1 MDVEH
6 DPEAWLIE
14 QDLAGRSQYDI
25 AKELSEHFYKPDGTP
40 DRIVQTTVG
49 RNIMSIKD
57 GEGITG
63 KMRRA
68 IRARFA
74 YEAEQDARVETDQ
87 MMFLQVMDA
96 LDEWQQFEAYEAEQA
111 LIAQGRSVAAEN
123 AFRALQEE
131 VRRHARTV
139 NRRMQDMGIVEK
151 GNIYVYG
158 DGAALIREGATHFR
172 YHDTRAEIV
181 GYAPAWHI
189 FACGLTA
196 GQLREGI
203 TREQRMR
210 PSAVPAGQPRPEMIG
225 IRRANSIPCISY
237 FDGKWFWGYLYTDI
251 AAWYELRDAA
261 PDRWE
266 SGGEL
271 PQEPDEEDISW
282 YGRVLELETKLLE
295 AGLVFEESVLGWVD
309 DWSGE
314 VEEKREALRSL
325 ERSRARIDAAAA
337 RERAAV
343 VRKRAAAARRMA
355 ALKLAGWGV
364 ATAAAFG
371 LLWFVIIPSVTW
383 VLRWIISGV
392 KKLAGAVVAAYDGA
406 VHFGEEVMHAAEV
419 AFTSPLTPLAVLGIA
434 WVVIRGYPLPQP
446 GRPDPAYPWVM
457 GITVTT
463 ALACM
468 IALAIWVFAGA
479 ELP

>member
-1 MDVEH
+1 MDIEH
-6 DPEAWLIE
+6 DLEAWLIE
-14 QDLAGRSQYDI
+14 RVQEGWSQYDI
-25 AKELSEHFYKPDGTP
+25 EKALKPHHDMSQPT
-40 DRIVQTTVG
+40 IG
-49 RNIMSIKD
+49 RNLGRIKR
-57 GEGITG
+57 GEGITR

-74 YEAEQDARVETDQ
+74 YEAELDARVEADQ
-87 MMFLQVMDA
+87 MMFLEVMDA
-96 LDEWQQFEAYEAEQA
+96 LDEWQEFEAYEAEQA
-111 LIAQGRSVAAEN
+111 LIAHERRVAAED
-123 AFRALQEE
+123 AFRALQEA

-139 NRRMQDMGIVEK
+139 NRRMQEMGIVEK
-151 GNIYVYG
+151 ENSYVYA
-158 DGAALIREGATHFR
+158 DGAVLIREGATHFR

-181 GYAPAWHI
+181 GYAPPG
-189 FACGLTA
+189 CRLSGDMTA
-196 GQLREGI
+196 AQYREGV
-203 TREQRMR
+203 TRGQRMR

-225 IRRANSIPCISY
+225 IRRADLIPDIDY
-237 FDGKWFWGYLYTDI
+237 FDGKWFWGRLYADVSD
-251 AAWYELRDAA
+251 WYELRDVA
-261 PDRWE
+261 PEWWK
-266 SGGEL
+266 SGEDL
-271 PQEPDEEDISW
+271 PQEPGEEDISW

-295 AGLVFEESVLGWVD
+295 AGLVFEESVLGWGD
-309 DWSGE
+309 DWAGE
-314 VEEKREALRSL
+314 VEEKREALRIM

-343 VRKRAAAARRMA
+343 VRKRVAAARRMA

-364 ATAAAFG
+364 ATTAAFG
-371 LLWFVIIPSVTW
+371 LLWFVIIPFVTW

-406 VHFGEEVMHAAEV
+406 VRFGEEVMHAAEV